1 MLSGLKEGQEKMS
14 KSDPMSAIFMED
26 SEEEVRAKIKQA
38 FCPEKVATGNP
49 CLEYIKYI
57 VFGSLGEFLVERPEK
72 YGGNKYILT
81 FFRKQ
86 SLIGTTQSTKMLKKT
101 LLKAAFTPMI

>member
-26 SEEEVRAKIKQA
+26 SEEDVRDKIKKA
-38 FCPEKVATGNP
+38 FCPEKIATGNP

-57 VFGSLGEFLVERPEK
+57 VFGSLGEILIERKAE
-72 YGGNKYILT
+72 YGGNKFITILYPISK
-81 FFRKQ
+81 F
-86 SLIGTTQSTKMLKKT
+86 IGTTRSTKILRRT
-101 LLKAAFTPMI
+101 LLKAAFTPVI